1 MMTTPQILTDLL
13 QLLFDMSVPAATCTM
28 VLAGLA
34 LRQESGVNFEVGGR
48 FQRWM
53 LWSVILLTLPQF
65 LSWFAAQGITMP
77 PQGAGIGGAWLR
89 GLETGVAGFISDV
102 VVAKLVPI
110 LAAFFVLKAALD
122 AAQGWSPLGSI
133 VSAIFLLAI
142 SGSVTLMQ
150 GFNSGGEFATTDML
164 ASLWNY
170 LANTILPEAA
180 GLAVVGAVINYA
192 RKKPFMPLVFSA
204 LAFLSVTGLWNLAQ
218 AMVR

>member
-1 MMTTPQILTDLL
+1 MTIPQLLADLL
-13 QLLFDMSVPAATCTM
+13 QLLFDLAVPAAMCTM

-34 LRQESGVNFEVGGR
+34 LRQESGVNFEIGGR

-77 PQGAGIGGAWLR
+77 PQSAGIAGAWLQ
-89 GLETGVAGFISDV
+89 GMETSFTSFVSDV
-102 VVAKLVPI
+102 VVGRLVPI

-122 AAQGWSPLGSI
+122 AAQGANPLGSVI
-133 VSAIFLLAI
+133 SAIFLLGL
-142 SGSVTLMQ
+142 SGTVRLMQ

-164 ASLWNY
+164 VSLWNY
-170 LANTILPEAA
+170 LAGTILPEAA
-180 GLAVVGAVINYA
+180 GLAVVGAIINFS
-192 RKKPFMPLVFSA
+192 RRKPFMPLVFSA
-204 LAFLSVTGLWNLAQ
+204 LAFLSVTGLWKLVQ

>member
-1 MMTTPQILTDLL
+1 MTMPQFLVDLL
-13 QLLFDMSVPAATCTM
+13 QLLFDLAVPSAICTL

-77 PQGAGIGGAWLR
+77 PQGAGVGGAWLR
-89 GLETGVAGFISDV
+89 GLETSFTGFVSDV
-102 VVAKLVPI
+102 LVAKLVPI
-110 LAAFFVLKAALD
+110 LAAFLVLKAALD
-122 AAQGWSPLGSI
+122 AAQGASPLGSI
-133 VSAIFLLAI
+133 VAALFLLTI
-142 SGSVTLMQ
+142 SGTVALLQ
-150 GFNSGGEFATTDML
+150 GFNSGGEFATVDML

-170 LANTILPEAA
+170 VANTILPGVA

-192 RKKPFMPLVFSA
+192 RRRPFMPLVFSA
-204 LAFLSVTGLWNLAQ
+204 LSFLSVSALWKLAQ

>member
-1 MMTTPQILTDLL
+1 MTTPQLLTDLL
-13 QLLFDMSVPAATCTM
+13 QLLFDLAVPAAMCTM

-34 LRQESGVNFEVGGR
+34 LRQESGVNFEIGGR

-53 LWSVILLTLPQF
+53 LWSVVLLTLPQF

-77 PQGAGIGGAWLR
+77 PQGAGIGGAWVR
-89 GLETGVAGFISDV
+89 GIETNVTGFISDV
-102 VVAKLVPI
+102 VVAKLVPV

-133 VSAIFLLAI
+133 VAAIFLLSI

-150 GFNSGGEFATTDML
+150 GFNSGGEFATVDML
-164 ASLWNY
+164 ASLWNF

-192 RKKPFMPLVFSA
+192 RKRPFMPLVFTA
-204 LAFLSVTGLWNLAQ
+204 LAFLSVTGLWKLFW
-218 AMVR
+218 

>member
-1 MMTTPQILTDLL
+1 MTIPQILIDLL
-13 QLLFDMSVPAATCTM
+13 QLLFDMAVPAAMCTM

-34 LRQESGVNFEVGGR
+34 LRQEGGVNFEVGGR

-65 LSWFAAQGITMP
+65 LSWFAAQGITVP
-77 PQGAGIGGAWLR
+77 PQSGGISGPWFKSM
-89 GLETGVAGFISDV
+89 ETSFTSFVSDV
-102 VVAKLVPI
+102 VIGKLVPV

-122 AAQGWSPLGSI
+122 AAQGSSPLGS
-133 VSAIFLLAI
+133 VVAAIFLLTI
-142 SGSVTLMQ
+142 SGTVKLMQ

-170 LANTILPEAA
+170 LSGTILPEAA
-180 GLAVVGAVINYA
+180 GLAVVGAVINYS
-192 RKKPFMPLVFSA
+192 RRKPFMPLVFSA
-204 LAFLSVTGLWNLAQ
+204 LAFLSVTALWKLVQ

>member
-1 MMTTPQILTDLL
+1 MTIPQLLADLL
-13 QLLFDMSVPAATCTM
+13 QLLFDLAVPAAMCTM

-34 LRQESGVNFEVGGR
+34 LRQESGVNFEIGGR

-77 PQGAGIGGAWLR
+77 PQGAGIAGAWLQ
-89 GLETGVAGFISDV
+89 GMETSFTSFVSDV
-102 VVAKLVPI
+102 VVGRLVPI

-122 AAQGWSPLGSI
+122 AAQGANPLGSV
-133 VSAIFLLAI
+133 VSAIFLLGL
-142 SGSVTLMQ
+142 SGTVRLMQ

-164 ASLWNY
+164 VSLWNY
-170 LANTILPEAA
+170 LAGTILPEAA
-180 GLAVVGAVINYA
+180 GLAVVGAIINFS

-204 LAFLSVTGLWNLAQ
+204 LAFLSVTGLWELVQ